1 MYSSIHVTL
10 SNMLSLLWEHCISS
24 VAVGKSSVVHIV
36 SYIDIK
42 TSYQNVVL
50 VHFPGG
56 WGVKGS

>member
-42 TSYQNVVL
+42 TSLYKMLFWFISPEV
-50 VHFPGG
+50 GG
-56 WGVKGS
+56 